1 MNGWSA
7 SSSEVRLEG
16 SEPLARPRERHVLGV
31 AFPFTDL
38 APPRDV
44 ELERT
49 LLQLVYAVER
59 LSRPGSS
66 SCGYFAVLRQELR
79 DAVQRLLLRY
89 QVSDSVRIVF
99 TSLFIADMTR
109 LAEAADAAATGGD
122 PSLVSVAG
130 REIATETLRR
140 QIAREQPGAAEVTRR
155 EAMPFGVPWDYYGT
169 VSLIE
174 PRNGTNGVVIPR
186 LF

>member
-1 MNGWSA
+1 
-7 SSSEVRLEG
+7 
-16 SEPLARPRERHVLGV
+16 
-31 AFPFTDL
+31 
-38 APPRDV
+38 
-44 ELERT
+44 
-49 LLQLVYAVER
+49 
-59 LSRPGSS
+59 
-66 SCGYFAVLRQELR
+66 VLRQELR

-140 QIAREQPGAAEVTRR
+140 QIAREQPGAAEITRR